1 MKVLL
6 LGGNGFLGPHVVKQ
20 LQDTYELRI
29 TDIVPIDSPHETM
42 QVDVSDLDQVRRAT
56 EGTDVT
62 INCSVLRPDRKIA
75 FDVNA
80 TGTYNGILAAV
91 ENGHTRFVNTGPHF
105 TQAGPSYEHY
115 DFDINEEVPL
125 HSGVG
130 LYAHTKSLGQEICR
144 VFAAN
149 HPIHVLTT
157 LFLSFRDAE
166 PSTEQLG
173 SGTNPFSVT
182 FPGRRPRPAK
192 VPRGGLGVP
201 ALALRDFPHHHGH
214 APRPLQQ
221 RQSPTPAGLDAARPV
236 RGLLAQAAGLA
247 YAHGL
252 RTGIRR
258 PVPSAALRKPASAR
272 DPRTR

>member
-6 LGGNGFLGPHVVKQ
+6 LGGNGFLGPHVVNQ
-20 LQDTYELRI
+20 LQDTYELRV

-75 FDVNA
+75 FDVNT

-105 TQAGPSYEHY
+105 TQAGPSYDHY

-125 HSGVG
+125 HSGTN
-130 LYAHTKSLGQEICR
+130 LYAHSKSLGQEICR

-149 HPIHVLTT
+149 HPIHVLTS
-157 LFLSFRDAE
+157 LFLSFR
-166 PSTEQLG
+166 
-173 SGTNPFSVT
+173 
-182 FPGRRPRPAK
+182 
-192 VPRGGLGVP
+192 
-201 ALALRDFPHHHGH
+201 
-214 APRPLQQ
+214 
-221 RQSPTPAGLDAARPV
+221 AA
-236 RGLLAQAAGLA
+236 
-247 YAHGL
+247 
-252 RTGIRR
+252 
-258 PVPSAALRKPASAR
+258 
-272 DPRTR
+272 